1 MRLMATPRLNT
12 KKRNFDA
19 PPAPPFFRAVSPD
32 NRWSVTVEVEPSSKE
47 YPGEWYSCYLT
58 LDGETVLESL
68 VTDNQEKMLR
78 WTKRQMENA
87 MRRCVRA

>member
-1 MRLMATPRLNT
+1 MSSPRVARST
-12 KKRNFDA
+12 KSRFDA

-32 NRWSVTVEVEPSSKE
+32 NRWMVTVEVEPPSDDV
-47 YPGEWYSCYLT
+47 PGEWFSCYLT

-68 VTDNQEKMLR
+68 VTDNQEKMLKWVR
-78 WTKRQMENA
+78 RQMEAA